1 MPYYTYLLH
10 SEKKSSESWELHW
23 ETKILDPVNS
33 ECDIKFKK
41 SNNSITIREKNNII
55 ININIIIMK
64 NIWS

>member
-33 ECDIKFKK
+33 EYVTLNLK
-41 SNNSITIREKNNII
+41 SPIIRLQ
-55 ININIIIMK
+55 
-64 NIWS
+64 SVRRTTS